1 MTVHI
6 LCNTSGAMCLLGVL
20 QCRHSGKEPHLSSD
34 TEIELS
40 VQRVAALAFNSQ
52 DESSKLQSTTGT
64 SKET

>member
-1 MTVHI
+1 MPI
-6 LCNTSGAMCLLGVL
+6 GSAAE
-20 QCRHSGKEPHLSSD
+20 CRHSGKEPHLSSD